1 MSKRHTD
8 SFFLFKKFY
17 YILVMGENCNICSNK
32 CWGSPGYHGS
42 CCSVEDRDYIIGPHH
57 DTDEFILNLSKKFG
71 REIEKEEVFIEYNE
85 GKNLF
90 PNKNSWQNETSYPAF
105 RVDLFNPKLPC
116 IFYNTKIKACS
127 IYDVRPKTCREYE
140 CDYLKNNS

>member
-1 MSKRHTD
+1 
-8 SFFLFKKFY
+8 
-17 YILVMGENCNICSNK
+17 MGENCNICSNK

-57 DTDEFILNLSKKFG
+57 DTDEFISNLSKKFG

-90 PNKNSWQNETSYPAF
+90 PNKASWQNERSYPAF

-127 IYDVRPKTCREYE
+127 IYDVRPETCRVYE

>member
-1 MSKRHTD
+1 M
-8 SFFLFKKFY
+8 FYFLFKKFY

>member
-1 MSKRHTD
+1 
-8 SFFLFKKFY
+8 
-17 YILVMGENCNICSNK
+17 MGENCNICSNK

-90 PNKNSWQNETSYPAF
+90 PNKTSWQNETSYPAF

-127 IYDVRPKTCREYE
+127 IYDVRPKTCRVYE

>member
-57 DTDEFILNLSKKFG
+57 DTDEFISNLSKKFG

-90 PNKNSWQNETSYPAF
+90 PNKTSWQNEMSYPAF

-127 IYDVRPKTCREYE
+127 IYDVRPETCRVYE
-140 CDYLKNNS
+140 CDYLKTLS

>member
-90 PNKNSWQNETSYPAF
+90 PNKTSWQNEMSYPAF

>member
-1 MSKRHTD
+1 
-8 SFFLFKKFY
+8 
-17 YILVMGENCNICSNK
+17 MGENCNICSNK

-57 DTDEFILNLSKKFG
+57 DTDEFISNLSKKFG

-90 PNKNSWQNETSYPAF
+90 PNKTSWQNEMSYPAF

-116 IFYNTKIKACS
+116 IFYNTKIKSCS